1 MKKTKCF
8 SKLFLLSLP
17 LWVGLAGLTSCTEE
31 VVSPT
36 LNGNVAQPAWTAPA
50 DYDYTSSMTAVIKVS
65 LSEKYPSTSAG
76 WQLKDEDVLAAFIGD
91 VCCGVVSPQDG
102 LFYLYIAGP
111 TSNSLAVSLRY
122 YSAHYKNIFEAKE
135 VFEFKNDDHL
145 GTVSEPFMPVFVV
158 AK

>member
-1 MKKTKCF
+1 
-8 SKLFLLSLP
+8 
-17 LWVGLAGLTSCTEE
+17 
-31 VVSPT
+31 
-36 LNGNVAQPAWTAPA
+36 
-50 DYDYTSSMTAVIKVS
+50 MTAVVKVS
-65 LSEKYPSTSAG
+65 LSKKYPSTSAG

-102 LFYLYIAGP
+102 LFYLYITGP
-111 TSNSLAVSLRY
+111 TTNDEQQTTNDQLVTLRY
-122 YSAHYKNIFEAKE
+122 YSAHFKNLFEANE